1 MARALRH
8 AAPRHGYLTCTQL
21 AVNYGIDRTI
31 THRPPGAS
39 LRSSFDLSQ
48 FICKNIGFLT
58 TFAYDPGM
66 GSLEQFVD
74 DRQVHGRS
82 HFSREEVRAALDLKP
97 AALTD
102 AITRLVK
109 KRRLANPRHGFYLIL
124 RPEDQ
129 IAGAPDP
136 VRWIEPL
143 MKHQGLD
150 YRISLLRAAAFHGSS
165 HQAAMVFQVVTPKQL
180 RDFEIGRH
188 RLQFVYQT
196 PTAFAQVNQPD
207 QLDQIKSDAGFAKVA
222 GVELTLL
229 DCARYFHKAAGING
243 VAQIAKDI
251 GAKAEPR
258 ALAKVAAAY
267 ENSSVRRLGYLL
279 EQAGHTRQANA
290 LEPFAKKAKTAVPLD
305 PSVKPLIESLAELHE
320 KDARW
325 KLVINEPVE
334 IDF

>member
-1 MARALRH
+1 MAVTRH
-8 AAPRHGYLTCTQL
+8 EARGNAREPDGGTLGRLISPINPTISGHLKSSQL
-21 AVNYGIDRTI
+21 IHKNLV
-31 THRPPGAS
+31 
-39 LRSSFDLSQ
+39 FLSD
-48 FICKNIGFLT
+48 
-58 TFAYDPGM
+58 FAYDLGM
-66 GSLEQFVD
+66 ASLEQFVD
-74 DRQVHGRS
+74 DRLVHGRAY
-82 HFSREEVRAALDLKP
+82 FSREEVLSALDLKP
-97 AALTD
+97 DTLVA
-102 AITRLVK
+102 AITRLIK

-136 VRWIEPL
+136 VRWIDPL

-165 HQAAMVFQVVTPKQL
+165 HQAAMVFQVVVPKQL

-188 RLQFVYQT
+188 RVQFLYQT
-196 PTAFAQVNQPD
+196 PKAFATLNQSDHLD
-207 QLDQIKSDAGFAKVA
+207 QLKSDAGFAKVA

-251 GAKAEPR
+251 GAKADPR
-258 ALAKVAAAY
+258 TLAKIAAAY

-279 EQAGHTRQANA
+279 DLAGHARQANA
-290 LEPFAKKAKTAVPLD
+290 LEPFVRQAKTAVPLD

-320 KDARW
+320 KDAKW